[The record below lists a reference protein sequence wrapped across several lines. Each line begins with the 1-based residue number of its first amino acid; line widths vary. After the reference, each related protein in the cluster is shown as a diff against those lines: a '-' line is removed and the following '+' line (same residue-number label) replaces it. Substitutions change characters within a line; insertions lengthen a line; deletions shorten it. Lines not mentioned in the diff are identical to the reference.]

1 MKKKYSTPN
10 LIKVVSLST
19 VMATLLS
26 SVSPVVA
33 SNLAITGDKTMSTS
47 GSGVSYDHGSHGS
60 IVFAGDDNY
69 CGVDNVIGRGGKQQ
83 ESIAS
88 TNQITAEQQYDRFI
102 KNTNFSGRYPYG
114 VTTDKVTWSG
124 DSNTS
129 NSSTGYMGKLTG
141 GSTSAMPEAYGVYS
155 FATGCGSA
163 ATGNYSTAFGA
174 GATAKSGGAQA
185 FGVSALA
192 NGAASV
198 AIGIGSETVKRS
210 SIAIGGLSKADGID
224 SIAFGSSA
232 ATGGQ
237 DAIAIGYAAKAGAQ
251 NAVSVGSS
259 TKATGKSSLALGY
272 KASASG
278 ELAVAIGGLA
288 TGIHGIAMGNN
299 AEAKDQDTIAIG
311 YAAQAQT
318 KYSIAIGPNAQVI
331 AGDGVALGGASVAS
345 VVNNVAGYDPVS
357 NKNSQQNNG
366 AWKSTKSAISVGKA
380 DGSITRQITGLAA
393 GTADTDAVNVAQLKA
408 MRAVVEGAGGWKL
421 SVNGEAA
428 VDILPGETVNFAGAE
443 LENYENKNIKIVRKD
458 DKTVEF
464 DLNDFITVGR
474 VQAGKT
480 QLSDLG
486 FVITGGPRMTG
497 SGIFAGNK
505 QVYGVAAGSAET
517 DAVNVAQLNDVK
529 ELISKAGGSWKL
541 SVDGNNAT
549 DVGAGSTVDIVAAVS
564 GDGSK
569 NIKIE
574 KDNNKVT
581 FSLNDTLKLT
591 SVTTG
596 NSIMNSE
603 GFIIEN
609 GPRMILDGISAGN
622 KKITDVAAG
631 KSDTDAV
638 NYAQLSEVRQ
648 LVSKAGGWKLSVNG
662 EAAVDILPGETV
674 NFAGAEL
681 ENYENKN
688 IKIVRKDDKTVE
700 FDLNDF
706 ITVGRVQAG
715 KTQLSDLGFVI
726 TGGPRMTGSGIFA
739 GNKQVYG
746 VAAGSAETDAVNVAQ
761 LNEVKNQIAGNG
773 LVKWDEEQKLITIG
787 KEKDGTKI
795 DVAGSGGDRSISGVK
810 AAERDNEAV
819 NKKQLDGEI
828 ATITDTI
835 NNIKE
840 GGAFAVLYDKN
851 GDSSVNYNSVTLG
864 GGKTGGQVALHNVKD
879 GEITEESYD
888 AINGRQLWKT
898 NERVTD
904 VEKDI
909 VHINDKVTNISATVT
924 DLGKEVFNIQEAN
937 AFAVLYDKNA
947 DETVNYNSVTL
958 GGGKSTG
965 PVALLNV
972 KDGKIAKDSHDA
984 INGNQINTI
993 SGDIAK
999 FFGGGT
1005 VFQDGSFLGPRYNLS
1020 TVSADGT
1027 VGQKVHTDVG
1037 SALTGLDDNVNNVN
1051 SRLTHVANEFTQKIE
1066 GVSKDSLLW
1075 SNDEQA
1081 FVAQHGDGKTNSKIK
1096 FLSNG
1101 DITENSTDAVNGSQL
1116 FATNQNVNTVTNNLT
1131 TIAKNISKYF
1141 GGGADVSNGKAPTYT
1156 IQGKPHNDFESA
1168 FSTVDNS
1175 ITNIQNQITNA
1186 TKNSLVKQEENE
1198 GTITVGKATGGTK
1211 INVANK
1217 SGDARTISG
1226 VKAAERNDEAV
1237 NKAQLDKSIEKISND
1252 INLTSAAAVLYDK
1265 ENGTVNYGSV
1275 TLGGVDNQGP
1285 VALHNVKDGKI
1296 AEDSHDAI
1304 NGNQINKISG
1314 DIANYFGGGASFENG
1329 AFKGPNYSLSVIVE
1343 DGQVAKANYHDV
1355 GSALSGLDA
1364 NVKSVNTHL
1373 TNVVKDV
1380 NEKITNI
1387 TQEVKGDALL
1397 WSNDEQAFVALH
1409 GEGQKT
1415 NSKLTSLLNGDIS
1428 EDSTDAVNG
1437 SQLYETNQKISKLG
1451 NGFDGIS
1458 TNISKYFGG
1467 DTDIANGK
1475 APTYTIQGTTHNDV
1489 SSAFSSVNNSITEIS
1504 NQISNATKNSL
1515 VKQEE
1520 NEGDITIGKEKGGT
1534 KIDIT
1539 GSGGARTIAGVKA
1552 AENDNEAVNKKQ
1564 LDESIGKINNNIEN
1578 ISASAVLYDK
1588 NDDSTVNYESVTL
1601 GGNKVNGQVALHN
1614 VKDGEISDQSHDAIN
1629 GSQIN
1634 KISQNVAEFFG
1645 GGTSFENGVFRK
1657 PRYNLTTIDENGQV
1671 KQREYNDVGLALS
1684 GLDTNIRHVNHHL
1697 VLSMKD
1703 VASYFGGG
1711 AGYDENGEW
1720 YAPTFVVSQRNE
1732 DGTIVEKKH
1741 HNVADAFKGVDNSIT
1756 DIYNQ
1761 INNVTENSLVKQ
1773 EGGSEGLITV
1783 GKATGGTKISIAN
1796 KDNQERTLSGIK
1808 DGELS
1813 QTSTEAV
1820 NGSQLFATNEKVTT
1834 VNNDLKT
1841 VAQNTSK
1848 YFGGSTDVLN
1858 GIEPAFLIQGETYHN
1873 VTEAFTG
1880 VNTSITNIDNKI
1892 SEVVKNSL
1900 VKQEKNT
1907 DVITIGK
1914 DTAGTEINIAGYA
1927 GVARSISGVK
1937 AAEKG
1942 DEAVNKDQL
1951 DKSIKDITKDIETVT
1966 AAAVLYDKNDDN
1978 SVNYGSVTLGGD
1990 KNNGPVALHNV
2001 KDGSISENSNDAING
2016 SQINKISADIAKFFG
2031 GGAKFING
2039 AFEGLKYTLSA
2050 IVGGEVGKAN
2060 FYNVGDALT
2069 GLDKNVQDV
2078 NQRLTNVSNEFN
2090 QKIEDFSKDALLWDD
2105 EEEAF
2110 VARHEKDGKK
2120 TNSKLKY
2127 LLDGEIAQG
2136 STDAITGNQL
2146 YSMNNQLANY
2156 FGGGAKYENGKWTD
2170 PTFKIV
2176 QVNADGT
2183 TVETEHHNVADAFG
2197 DVNKNMSN
2205 INNRIDDVINKV
2217 DSDALKWNDKEKA
2230 YDAGRD
2236 GKPNKIINVAD
2247 GKVEKGSK
2255 DAVNGGQLWETNER
2269 VTGVEKD
2276 VKHLTN
2282 RVDTISNTIADI
2294 GDTVINIDA
2303 KVDNINNRVDGIEED
2318 AVRYDRDEN
2327 GKKTNKITLA
2337 GGDASEPVLIDNVAD
2352 GKIEKGSKEAVNGGQ
2367 LHDYTKEQMKIILD
2381 ESKQYTDQRVNNIVI
2396 DAIDDAVDRA
2406 KQYTDMKFDIL
2417 NYSIESVKKEA
2428 RQAAAIGLAVSNLRY
2443 NDTPGKLSVG
2453 FGTGLW
2459 RSQSAFA
2466 FGAGYTSENGKY
2478 RSNISATTSGGHWG
2492 VGAGFNMTLN

>member
-1 MKKKYSTPN
+1 MKKKYSPPN
-10 LIKVVSLST
+10 LIKAFSLSAA
-19 VMATLLS
+19 MATLLS

-60 IVFAGDDNY
+60 IIFAGDDNY

-88 TNQITAEQQYDRFI
+88 TNQITAEQQYDRFT

-517 DAVNVAQLNDVK
+517 DAVNVAQLN
-529 ELISKAGGSWKL
+529 
-541 SVDGNNAT
+541 
-549 DVGAGSTVDIVAAVS
+549 
-564 GDGSK
+564 
-569 NIKIE
+569 
-574 KDNNKVT
+574 
-581 FSLNDTLKLT
+581 
-591 SVTTG
+591 
-596 NSIMNSE
+596 
-603 GFIIEN
+603 
-609 GPRMILDGISAGN
+609 
-622 KKITDVAAG
+622 
-631 KSDTDAV
+631 
-638 NYAQLSEVRQ
+638 
-648 LVSKAGGWKLSVNG
+648 
-662 EAAVDILPGETV
+662 
-674 NFAGAEL
+674 
-681 ENYENKN
+681 
-688 IKIVRKDDKTVE
+688 
-700 FDLNDF
+700 
-706 ITVGRVQAG
+706 
-715 KTQLSDLGFVI
+715 
-726 TGGPRMTGSGIFA
+726 
-739 GNKQVYG
+739 
-746 VAAGSAETDAVNVAQ
+746 
-761 LNEVKNQIAGNG
+761 EVKNQIAGNG

-984 INGNQINTI
+984 INGNQINTV

-1020 TVSADGT
+1020 TVSADGS

-1096 FLSNG
+1096 FLANG

-1116 FATNQNVNTVTNNLT
+1116 FATNQNVNTVTNNLA

-1217 SGDARTISG
+1217 SGENRIISG
-1226 VKAAERNDEAV
+1226 VKAAVNGNEAV
-1237 NKAQLDKSIEKISND
+1237 NKDQLDKSIEKISND

-1275 TLGGVDNQGP
+1275 TLGGMDNQVP
-1285 VALHNVKDGKI
+1285 VALHNVKDGII
-1296 AEDSHDAI
+1296 AQGSHDAI

-1355 GSALSGLDA
+1355 GSALIGLDA

-1475 APTYTIQGTTHNDV
+1475 APTYTIQGNTHNDV
-1489 SSAFSSVNNSITEIS
+1489 GSAFSSVNNSITEIS

-1534 KIDIT
+1534 KIDIA
-1539 GSGGARTIAGVKA
+1539 GSEGARTIAGLKA
-1552 AENDNEAVNKKQ
+1552 AENDDEAVNKKQ
-1564 LDESIGKINNNIEN
+1564 LDGHIATITDTINNIKEGG
-1578 ISASAVLYDK
+1578 AFAVLYDK
-1588 NDDSTVNYESVTL
+1588 NDDSSVNYNSVTL
-1601 GGNKVNGQVALHN
+1601 GGGKSTGPVALLN
-1614 VKDGEISDQSHDAIN
+1614 VKDGKIAEGSHDAIN

-1634 KISQNVAEFFG
+1634 TISGDIAKFFG
-1645 GGTSFENGVFRK
+1645 GGSVFQDGSFLG
-1657 PRYNLTTIDENGQV
+1657 PRYNLSTVSADGTVEQKVHTDVGSALTGLDANVKNVNSRLTHVANEFTQKIDGISKDSLLWSENERAFVALHGEGQKTNSKLTYLLDGDISANSTDAINGSQLYKTNQKISELGNGFDGISTNISKYFGGDTDIANGKAPTYTIQGNTH
-1671 KQREYNDVGLALS
+1671 NDVGSAFS
-1684 GLDTNIRHVNHHL
+1684 SVN
-1697 VLSMKD
+1697 
-1703 VASYFGGG
+1703 
-1711 AGYDENGEW
+1711 
-1720 YAPTFVVSQRNE
+1720 
-1732 DGTIVEKKH
+1732 
-1741 HNVADAFKGVDNSIT
+1741 NSIT
-1756 DIYNQ
+1756 EISNQ
-1761 INNVTENSLVKQ
+1761 ISNATKNSLVKQ
-1773 EGGSEGLITV
+1773 EENEGDITI
-1783 GKATGGTKISIAN
+1783 GKEKGGTKISIVN
-1796 KDNQERTLSGIK
+1796 KGGMDRTLSGVK

-1813 QTSTEAV
+1813 QISTEAV

-1834 VNNDLKT
+1834 VTDNLSK
-1841 VAQNTSK
+1841 VAENTSK
-1848 YFGGSTDVLN
+1848 YFGGSTDVLE
-1858 GIEPAFLIQGETYHN
+1858 GIEPSFLIQDKEYHN
-1873 VTEAFTG
+1873 IFDAFNG

-1892 SEVVKNSL
+1892 SDVVKNSF
-1900 VKQEKNT
+1900 VKQ
-1907 DVITIGK
+1907 DGVSAPITIGK
-1914 DTAGTEINIAGYA
+1914 DTAGTEINIAGV
-1927 GVARSISGVK
+1927 GGSGRKISGVRE
-1937 AAEKG
+1937 AENG

-1951 DKSIKDITKDIETVT
+1951 DKSIDKISKDIETVT
-1966 AAAVLYDKNDDN
+1966 AAAVLYDKNDDGN
-1978 SVNYGSVTLGGD
+1978 VNYGSVTLGGN
-1990 KNNGPVALHNV
+1990 KNDGPVALHNV

-2069 GLDKNVQDV
+2069 GLDNNVQDV

-2090 QKIEDFSKDALLWDD
+2090 QKIENFSKDALLWDD

-2110 VARHEKDGKK
+2110 VARHEKDGQK

-2406 KQYTDMKFDIL
+2406 KQYTDMKFDVL

>member
-1 MKKKYSTPN
+1 MKKKYSPPN
-10 LIKVVSLST
+10 LIKAFSLSAA
-19 VMATLLS
+19 MATLLS

-60 IVFAGDDNY
+60 IIFAGDDNY

-88 TNQITAEQQYDRFI
+88 TNQITAEQQYDRFT

-517 DAVNVAQLNDVK
+517 DAVNVAQLN
-529 ELISKAGGSWKL
+529 
-541 SVDGNNAT
+541 
-549 DVGAGSTVDIVAAVS
+549 
-564 GDGSK
+564 
-569 NIKIE
+569 
-574 KDNNKVT
+574 
-581 FSLNDTLKLT
+581 
-591 SVTTG
+591 
-596 NSIMNSE
+596 
-603 GFIIEN
+603 
-609 GPRMILDGISAGN
+609 
-622 KKITDVAAG
+622 
-631 KSDTDAV
+631 
-638 NYAQLSEVRQ
+638 
-648 LVSKAGGWKLSVNG
+648 
-662 EAAVDILPGETV
+662 
-674 NFAGAEL
+674 
-681 ENYENKN
+681 
-688 IKIVRKDDKTVE
+688 
-700 FDLNDF
+700 
-706 ITVGRVQAG
+706 
-715 KTQLSDLGFVI
+715 
-726 TGGPRMTGSGIFA
+726 
-739 GNKQVYG
+739 
-746 VAAGSAETDAVNVAQ
+746 
-761 LNEVKNQIAGNG
+761 EVKNQIAGNG

-851 GDSSVNYNSVTLG
+851 GDSSVNYNGVTLG

-984 INGNQINTI
+984 INGNQINTV

-1096 FLSNG
+1096 FLANG

-1116 FATNQNVNTVTNNLT
+1116 FATNQNVNTVTNNLA

-1217 SGDARTISG
+1217 SGENRIISG
-1226 VKAAERNDEAV
+1226 VKAAVNGNEAV
-1237 NKAQLDKSIEKISND
+1237 NKDQLDKSIEKISND

-1275 TLGGVDNQGP
+1275 TLGGVDNQVP

-1355 GSALSGLDA
+1355 GSALIGLDA

-1475 APTYTIQGTTHNDV
+1475 
-1489 SSAFSSVNNSITEIS
+1489 
-1504 NQISNATKNSL
+1504 
-1515 VKQEE
+1515 
-1520 NEGDITIGKEKGGT
+1520 
-1534 KIDIT
+1534 
-1539 GSGGARTIAGVKA
+1539 
-1552 AENDNEAVNKKQ
+1552 
-1564 LDESIGKINNNIEN
+1564 
-1578 ISASAVLYDK
+1578 
-1588 NDDSTVNYESVTL
+1588 
-1601 GGNKVNGQVALHN
+1601 
-1614 VKDGEISDQSHDAIN
+1614 
-1629 GSQIN
+1629 
-1634 KISQNVAEFFG
+1634 
-1645 GGTSFENGVFRK
+1645 
-1657 PRYNLTTIDENGQV
+1657 
-1671 KQREYNDVGLALS
+1671 
-1684 GLDTNIRHVNHHL
+1684 
-1697 VLSMKD
+1697 
-1703 VASYFGGG
+1703 
-1711 AGYDENGEW
+1711 
-1720 YAPTFVVSQRNE
+1720 
-1732 DGTIVEKKH
+1732 
-1741 HNVADAFKGVDNSIT
+1741 
-1756 DIYNQ
+1756 
-1761 INNVTENSLVKQ
+1761 
-1773 EGGSEGLITV
+1773 
-1783 GKATGGTKISIAN
+1783 
-1796 KDNQERTLSGIK
+1796 
-1808 DGELS
+1808 
-1813 QTSTEAV
+1813 
-1820 NGSQLFATNEKVTT
+1820 
-1834 VNNDLKT
+1834 
-1841 VAQNTSK
+1841 
-1848 YFGGSTDVLN
+1848 
-1858 GIEPAFLIQGETYHN
+1858 
-1873 VTEAFTG
+1873 
-1880 VNTSITNIDNKI
+1880 
-1892 SEVVKNSL
+1892 
-1900 VKQEKNT
+1900 
-1907 DVITIGK
+1907 
-1914 DTAGTEINIAGYA
+1914 
-1927 GVARSISGVK
+1927 
-1937 AAEKG
+1937 
-1942 DEAVNKDQL
+1942 
-1951 DKSIKDITKDIETVT
+1951 
-1966 AAAVLYDKNDDN
+1966 
-1978 SVNYGSVTLGGD
+1978 
-1990 KNNGPVALHNV
+1990 
-2001 KDGSISENSNDAING
+2001 
-2016 SQINKISADIAKFFG
+2016 
-2031 GGAKFING
+2031 
-2039 AFEGLKYTLSA
+2039 
-2050 IVGGEVGKAN
+2050 
-2060 FYNVGDALT
+2060 
-2069 GLDKNVQDV
+2069 
-2078 NQRLTNVSNEFN
+2078 
-2090 QKIEDFSKDALLWDD
+2090 
-2105 EEEAF
+2105 
-2110 VARHEKDGKK
+2110 
-2120 TNSKLKY
+2120 
-2127 LLDGEIAQG
+2127 
-2136 STDAITGNQL
+2136 
-2146 YSMNNQLANY
+2146 
-2156 FGGGAKYENGKWTD
+2156 
-2170 PTFKIV
+2170 
-2176 QVNADGT
+2176 
-2183 TVETEHHNVADAFG
+2183 
-2197 DVNKNMSN
+2197 
-2205 INNRIDDVINKV
+2205 
-2217 DSDALKWNDKEKA
+2217 
-2230 YDAGRD
+2230 
-2236 GKPNKIINVAD
+2236 
-2247 GKVEKGSK
+2247 
-2255 DAVNGGQLWETNER
+2255 
-2269 VTGVEKD
+2269 
-2276 VKHLTN
+2276 
-2282 RVDTISNTIADI
+2282 
-2294 GDTVINIDA
+2294 
-2303 KVDNINNRVDGIEED
+2303 
-2318 AVRYDRDEN
+2318 
-2327 GKKTNKITLA
+2327 
-2337 GGDASEPVLIDNVAD
+2337 
-2352 GKIEKGSKEAVNGGQ
+2352 
-2367 LHDYTKEQMKIILD
+2367 
-2381 ESKQYTDQRVNNIVI
+2381 
-2396 DAIDDAVDRA
+2396 
-2406 KQYTDMKFDIL
+2406 
-2417 NYSIESVKKEA
+2417 
-2428 RQAAAIGLAVSNLRY
+2428 
-2443 NDTPGKLSVG
+2443 
-2453 FGTGLW
+2453 
-2459 RSQSAFA
+2459 
-2466 FGAGYTSENGKY
+2466 
-2478 RSNISATTSGGHWG
+2478 
-2492 VGAGFNMTLN
+2492 